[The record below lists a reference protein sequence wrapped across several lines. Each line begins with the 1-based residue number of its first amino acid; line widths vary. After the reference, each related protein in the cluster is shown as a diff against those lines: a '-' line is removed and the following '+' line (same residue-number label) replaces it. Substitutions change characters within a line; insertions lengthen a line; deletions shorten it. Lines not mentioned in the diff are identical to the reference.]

1 MILRFSKFK
10 LRLTSPVENKL
21 GKITAILQKKKEFN
35 MIIIILK
42 SLRQTNRDYKIQRKT
57 TIKKNIF

>member
-21 GKITAILQKKKEFN
+21 GKITAILQKKNEFN

-42 SLRQTNRDYKIQRKT
+42 SLRIRDYKIQRKK
-57 TIKKNIF
+57 TIKKNYF

>member
-21 GKITAILQKKKEFN
+21 GKSTAILQKKNEFN

-42 SLRQTNRDYKIQRKT
+42 SLRIRDYKIQRKK
-57 TIKKNIF
+57 TIKKNYF